1 MEETNFTPQ
10 PPLSPQPGA
19 QPGTAGAAESP
30 APVFDRPEGAAD
42 SPPPPASGAP
52 HVPGG
57 EIPPV
62 PPGISPLSPA
72 KQAKKALRRCSNRN
86 SLLLLL
92 LLVGTNLVAL
102 GVLLAMK
109 LLGVRMSTSAFATV
123 ANLISYGS
131 LYLVMAPLLLLIGN
145 AGQPHKVRTYF
156 TKPKASGKEI
166 AKWTLIGVGLTYGIS
181 YVFNFLFT
189 IIQLLFGVELAA
201 PSLVTD
207 TGFANALISFFFMA
221 LAAPLMEE
229 LIFRGTLLCHTLP
242 FGSWFAIVV
251 VGISFGLTHMN
262 YQQLFYAIM
271 MGIAAGFVAVKSQSI
286 WPALGIHLSINLI
299 GAAQSILVGHIDLSV
314 LTGGGSSRYVM
325 TYLLSKLP
333 YLVPVLLLSLL
344 CLAAAVGGFVL
355 FVIEVVNHKDTFR
368 LENPCTVLTPAQKAG
383 AYLSAPGTILTLV
396 VMLGMTVC
404 NALGVL

>member
-1 MEETNFTPQ
+1 MG
-10 PPLSPQPGA
+10 PPTSP
-19 QPGTAGAAESP
+19 
-30 APVFDRPEGAAD
+30 
-42 SPPPPASGAP
+42 
-52 HVPGG
+52 G
-57 EIPPV
+57 EKR
-62 PPGISPLSPA
+62 PPGIPPLSPA

-92 LLVGTNLVAL
+92 LVVGTNLVAL
-102 GVLLAMK
+102 GVLLVMK

-156 TKPKASGKEI
+156 TKPKASGKEV

-262 YQQLFYAIM
+262 YQQLFYGIM
-271 MGIAAGFVAVKSQSI
+271 MADMG
-286 WPALGIHLSINLI
+286 
-299 GAAQSILVGHIDLSV
+299 
-314 LTGGGSSRYVM
+314 
-325 TYLLSKLP
+325 SKLP
-333 YLVPVLLLSLL
+333 YLLPVLLLSLL

>member
-10 PPLSPQPGA
+10 PPLSPQPGV
-19 QPGTAGAAESP
+19 QPGAAGAAESS
-30 APVFDRPEGAAD
+30 APVFDRPEGAAG
-42 SPPPPASGAP
+42 SPPPPVNGAP

-57 EIPPV
+57 ETPPV
-62 PPGISPLSPA
+62 PPGIPPLSPA

-92 LLVGTNLVAL
+92 LVVGTNLVAL
-102 GVLLAMK
+102 GVLLVMK

-156 TKPKASGKEI
+156 TKPKASGKEV

-333 YLVPVLLLSLL
+333 YLLPVLLLSLL

>member
-1 MEETNFTPQ
+1 MEETNFIPQ
-10 PPLSPQPGA
+10 SPLSPQPGE
-19 QPGTAGAAESP
+19 QPGAGGAPEAPESPSP
-30 APVFDRPEGAAD
+30 APAFDCPEGGANF
-42 SPPPPASGAP
+42 PPPPAAGSE
-52 HVPGG
+52 V
-57 EIPPV
+57 PPV
-62 PPGISPLSPA
+62 PPVAPPLSPV

-92 LLVGTNLVAL
+92 LVVGTNLVAL
-102 GVLLAMK
+102 GVLMAMK
-109 LLGVRMSTSAFATV
+109 LLGVRMSTTAFDTV

-166 AKWTLIGVGLTYGIS
+166 AKWTLIGVGLTYGVS

-251 VGISFGLTHMN
+251 VGVSFGLTHMN

-271 MGIAAGFVAVKSQSI
+271 MGIAAGFVAVKAQSI

-299 GAAQSILVGHIDLSV
+299 GATQSILAGHIDLSV

-333 YLVPVLLLSLL
+333 YLLPILLLSLL
-344 CLAAAVGGFVL
+344 CLAAAVSGFVL
-355 FVIEVVNHKDTFR
+355 FVIEAVNHKDTFR

-383 AYLSAPGTILTLV
+383 VYLSAPGTILTLA